1 MKKIYTYLAIFAVT
15 LGLGSC
21 DLNVEPDDNI
31 GTPDAYKT
39 LTDVRNGV
47 NGAYYAL
54 GDYPFLGNYALAIGD
69 ISAGLALG
77 GSTGHFLAFSSWT
90 ISDTQQE
97 IEDVWNDGYK
107 VIDAATRT
115 LIGAKNVLAD
125 KSLHLTDEDKT
136 NADFYIAQSYGLRA
150 LSYYYL
156 VNLYALP
163 YSQANASTPGLKVI
177 SDKTVEPFEKIQR
190 STVQETYDQIT
201 SDIKNAESTF
211 DAIDKA
217 IADGTVS
224 GVSNYSSAFYM
235 GKMGL
240 QALKARVYMSLGDYA
255 TAEEAAKKAIA
266 LKGSGDGKEDDNKP
280 SDEAYISMWQNTAI
294 TDEDIFTIAK
304 SDNDNLSA
312 NALNTLYNSYYATL
326 SDVVTDALGLDADG
340 NESKD
345 IRWKL
350 VRENEDGAGLQPAKF
365 DGTATSQAVSNIPIF
380 RKSEMSLIIAECE
393 ARIGSLETAKDYLL
407 YTAKRNP
414 DNVAVVKA
422 INNKEDLL
430 KFISEERIREFF
442 GEGHRFY
449 DARRMGEKITIPDA
463 KSAWDIQKFVFPIP
477 AAEINSGSGIS
488 QNTGWADNMPDM

>member
-1 MKKIYTYLAIFAVT
+1 MKKIYTYIAAFATV

-21 DLNVEPDDNI
+21 DLNVEPEDNVA
-31 GTPDAYKT
+31 TPEAYKT

-54 GDYPFLGNYALAIGD
+54 GDYAFLGNYALAIGD
-69 ISAGLALG
+69 MSAGISQGDA
-77 GSTGHFLAFSSWT
+77 STGHFLAFSSWA
-90 ISDTQQE
+90 ISDTQE
-97 IEDVWNDGYK
+97 ELEDVWYDGYK
-107 VIDAATRT
+107 VIDATTRT
-115 LIGAKNVLAD
+115 INGAKDVLGNAN
-125 KSLHLTDEDKT
+125 LHLTDADKA
-136 NADFYIAQSYGLRA
+136 NANFYIAQSYGLRA

-177 SDKTVEPFEKIQR
+177 SEKTVEPFEKIER
-190 STVQETYDQIT
+190 STVQETYDQIK
-201 SDIKNAESTF
+201 SDIENAEKSF

-217 IADGTVS
+217 ATDGTID
-224 GVSNYSSAFYM
+224 GVTNYSSAYYF

-240 QALKARVYMSLGDYA
+240 QALKARVYMILGDYA
-255 TAEEAAKKAIA
+255 TAEEAAQKAIA

-280 SDEAYISMWQNTAI
+280 SNEAYISMWQSTAI
-294 TDEDIFTIAK
+294 TDEDIFTIVK

-312 NALNTLYNSYYATL
+312 NALNTLYGSYGATVT
-326 SDVVTDALGLDADG
+326 SVVKEALGNSADG
-340 NESKD
+340 KQRSND
-345 IRWKL
+345 IRW
-350 VRENEDGAGLQPAKF
+350 GLISSKSQPTKF
-365 DGTATSQAVSNIPIF
+365 NGTATSQAVSNIPIF

-422 INNKEDLL
+422 ITNKDDLL

-442 GEGHRFY
+442 EEGHRFY
-449 DARRMGEKITIPDA
+449 DARRMGETITIPG
-463 KSAWDIQKFVFPIP
+463 KQPWDIKKFVFPIP
-477 AAEINSGSGIS
+477 AAEINSGAGIS
-488 QNTGWADNMPDM
+488 QNTGWEDNMPQ